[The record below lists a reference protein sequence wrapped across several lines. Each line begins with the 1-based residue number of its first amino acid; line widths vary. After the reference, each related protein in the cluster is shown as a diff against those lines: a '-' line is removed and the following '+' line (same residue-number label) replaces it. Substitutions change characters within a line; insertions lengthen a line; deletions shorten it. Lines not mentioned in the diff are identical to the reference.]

1 MYLPTYS
8 SIKIPHKWRG
18 TRFSFSFYLII
29 LRITR
34 KRLDFFL
41 LKYNVPNLTSEKS
54 WVVSDF
60 ID

>member
-1 MYLPTYS
+1 MAWHQ
-8 SIKIPHKWRG
+8 I
-18 TRFSFSFYLII
+18 FFSFYLII